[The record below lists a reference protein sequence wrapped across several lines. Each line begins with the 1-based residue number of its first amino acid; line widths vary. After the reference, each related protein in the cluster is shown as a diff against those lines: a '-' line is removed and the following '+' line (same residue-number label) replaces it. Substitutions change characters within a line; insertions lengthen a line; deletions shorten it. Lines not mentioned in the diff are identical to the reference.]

1 VNEEVVDLEFA
12 LHGKAIAQE
21 YADVLWRALQP
32 RLPWLAEEAAVGV
45 HPLSGVSCGDQELY
59 LTQRAKLT
67 LRLPAAR
74 VDAARTLTGARL
86 DLGGEVEVGATS
98 LRPLSKITTLYSSF
112 VTVGAESE
120 EEFLA
125 ICDTRLKEIGAPAQ
139 LVCGKARTARGQVD
153 AWHGFSLMLFGLSID
168 NSLRVQREGLGG
180 ERKRGCGIFI
190 PHKSIAAVGEINN

>member
-1 VNEEVVDLEFA
+1 VNEEVVDLDFA
-12 LHGKAIAQE
+12 LHGKAIVQE
-21 YADVLWRALQP
+21 YADILWRALLP
-32 RLPWLAEEAAVGV
+32 RLPWLAEEAAAGV
-45 HPLSGVSCGDQELY
+45 HPLSGVSCGDRELY

-67 LRLPAAR
+67 LRLPVARVEAAR
-74 VDAARTLTGARL
+74 ALTRARL

-98 LRPLSKITTLYSSF
+98 VRPLSKITTLYSSF
-112 VTVGAESE
+112 VTVDADSE

-125 ICDTRLKEIGAPAQ
+125 TCGARLREIGASAK
-139 LVCGKARTARGQVD
+139 LVCGKARTGRGQFDV
-153 AWHGFSLMLFGLSID
+153 WQGYSLMLFGLSID